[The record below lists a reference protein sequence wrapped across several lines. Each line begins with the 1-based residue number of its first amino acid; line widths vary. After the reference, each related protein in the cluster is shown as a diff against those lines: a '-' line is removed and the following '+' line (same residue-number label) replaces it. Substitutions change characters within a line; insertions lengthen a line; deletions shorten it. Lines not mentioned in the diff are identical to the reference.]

1 MLSASFRDCITI
13 CQGIPNILWLNL
25 KDSSNSFDGEFSSM
39 CVLCKGIEIED
50 LVSAEVGI
58 DKIAIES

>member
-1 MLSASFRDCITI
+1 MKY
-13 CQGIPNILWLNL
+13 GN
-25 KDSSNSFDGEFSSM
+25 KGDGEIFIRKVK

-58 DKIAIES
+58 DKIVIES